1 MASRPVAEPY
11 EVFARHAREDVSHH
25 IGLVRAAS
33 PQDAGV
39 FAYTI
44 FDERKWAELLV
55 VPRASLIS
63 VIRPD

>member
-1 MASRPVAEPY
+1 MAGPVTESY
-11 EVFARHAREDVSHH
+11 EVFARHAREDASHH
-25 IGLVRAAS
+25 IGLVRASS

-55 VPRASLIS
+55 VPRASLIP